1 MKIIHTADWQI
12 GKPFGGIADPDKRA
26 AARKAR
32 IDAVDR
38 IAAHARVHDV
48 AAVLVAGDLF
58 DSTGPERG
66 AVLQTCAALG
76 RIPCPVVV
84 IPGNH
89 DHGGP
94 GSIWHQNYFRDAL
107 QQYAPRVIVAL
118 DDSPVALPGAVVFP
132 CPLLRRSESF
142 DAAARLRDGAVLR
155 SAPAGVARI
164 VLAHGTVLDFSG
176 GVADP
181 SAADED
187 ADAGAASFLDLA
199 ALPHAEL
206 DYIAL
211 GDWHGR
217 RQVHPKAWYS
227 GTHEPDRFP
236 KNADYV
242 SGSALLVDVQ
252 RGQLPIVQPLPS
264 GALHWHV
271 VEYTLHGADAVA
283 DLRADLFARLGGRVQ
298 EDLIDLRLN
307 GSLSLA
313 ARAALDAVLAEFD
326 ALLLRFDVDDRTV
339 LDPSDEEIEALTQ
352 HVADPMLARIAA
364 RLHEEMR
371 AGGADADDARLALR
385 ELHRAVKELS

>member
-12 GKPFGGIADPDKRA
+12 GKPFGSIADPDKRA

-38 IAAHARVHDV
+38 VAEHARAHDV
-48 AAVLVAGDLF
+48 DAVLVAGDLF

-76 RIPCPVVV
+76 RIPCPVIV

-94 GSIWHQNYFRDAL
+94 GSVWHQEYFRDAL

-118 DDSPVALPGAVVFP
+118 EPAPITLPGAVVFP

-142 DAAARLRDGAVLR
+142 DATAWLRDGEVLR
-155 SAPAGVARI
+155 TAPVGTARI
-164 VLAHGTVLDFSG
+164 ILAHGTVLDFSG
-176 GVADP
+176 
-181 SAADED
+181 AASDAFITDED
-187 ADAGAASFLDLA
+187 ADVGNVLDLA
-199 ALPHAEL
+199 ALPRTEL
-206 DYIAL
+206 DYVAL

-217 RQVHPKAWYS
+217 RQVHAKAWYS

-236 KNADYV
+236 KGVDYAA
-242 SGSALLVDVQ
+242 GSVLLVDVQ
-252 RGQLPIVQPLPS
+252 RGQAPVVQPLPS
-264 GALHWHV
+264 GTLHWHV
-271 VEYTLHGADAVA
+271 VERALHGADAVA
-283 DLRADLFARLGGRVQ
+283 DLRAHLFAYLGARVQ
-298 EDLIDLRLN
+298 EDLIDLRLT
-307 GSLSLA
+307 GSISLT
-313 ARAALDAVLAEFD
+313 ARAVLDAVLAEFD

-339 LDPSDEEIEALTQ
+339 LEPSDAEIEALTQ
-352 HVADPMLARIAA
+352 RAADPMLARIAA

-385 ELHRAVKELS
+385 ELHRAVQELS